1 MARRVCRILLVLLL
15 CALPLTP
22 AARAFSDAGD
32 SWAVPVAEQAA
43 AYGLMEGAT
52 DGTFGFGRD
61 ITRGEFAA
69 ILCRMFS
76 WELEAPESPSYIDC
90 APERW
95 YYPFVETARAHGV
108 TEPGGPVRPEDAIS
122 REEMA
127 VMLVRALGY
136 DTLAQSLK
144 DLELPFADV
153 EGGSGY
159 IAIAYDIGMTT
170 GVAGADGALYFRPS
184 ASAKREEAAAM
195 LVRVYERHISR
206 TGWLHGFYAFSS
218 YSQINL
224 TPYMDAVSVGWA
236 RMEYSPEQGAWL
248 NETSSNGNDWVK
260 PADPSPAVDY
270 FQQHQT
276 PCHLNVYA
284 SAGAAGGGQAG
295 AAAVLSSPETRAQA
309 VRVLSD
315 AARDYAGLTLDFEGL
330 GLELREAYADLL
342 ARLRDALPPEKTL
355 YVCVQPDTWYGGYDY
370 RALGETCDKVIL
382 MAHDYQW
389 TPAEAAKHVGT
400 AWTDSP
406 VTPFEQVY
414 RALRAI
420 TSPETGVADRSR
432 VALAL
437 SFSTAGLH
445 VDENGILL
453 EDVLYHPARDVL
465 AQRLQQEDTVIAY
478 SERYRNPS
486 ALYTTEDGGRYRV
499 WYEDAQ
505 SVRDKLY
512 LARMFG
518 VTGVS
523 LWRLGIIPASAE
535 YDVWSVVHGAP

>member
-1 MARRVCRILLVLLL
+1 MARRICRILLVLLL
-15 CALPLTP
+15 CAVPLTS

-32 SWAVPVAEQAA
+32 SWAVQVVDQAA
-43 AYGLMEGAT
+43 AYGLMEGAP

-61 ITRGEFAA
+61 ITRGEFTA

-76 WELEAPESPSYIDC
+76 WEQNVPEQPSYIDC
-90 APERW
+90 PPERW
-95 YYPFVETARAHGV
+95 YYPYIETAQAHGV
-108 TEPGGPVRPEDAIS
+108 MEPGGPIRPEDAIS

-136 DTLAQSLK
+136 DTLAQSLG

-153 EGGSGY
+153 NGGSGY

-170 GVAGADGALYFRPS
+170 GVTGEDGALYFRPS

-195 LVRVYERHISR
+195 LVRVYERYLSD
-206 TGWLHGFYAFSS
+206 TSWLHGFYAFSS

-236 RMEYSPEQGAWL
+236 RMEYSPEQGASL
-248 NETSSNGNDWVK
+248 NETSANGNEWVK

-270 FQQHQT
+270 FHEHQT

-284 SAGAAGGGQAG
+284 SAGT
-295 AAAVLSSPETRAQA
+295 AAAVLSTPESSAQA
-309 VRVLSD
+309 VGILAE

-330 GLELREAYADLL
+330 GPELRAPHAAFLSQ
-342 ARLRDALPPEKTL
+342 LRDALPPEKNL

-370 RALGETCDKVIL
+370 RALGEVCDKVIL

-414 RALRAI
+414 RALRAV
-420 TSPETGVADRSR
+420 THPDTGVADRSR
-432 VALAL
+432 VALAI

-465 AQRLQQEDTVIAY
+465 AQRLQQEDTVVTY

-486 ALYTTEDGGRYRV
+486 ALYTAEDGALYRV

-505 SVRDKLY
+505 SVQDKLN

-535 YDVWSVVHGAP
+535 YDVWSVVHSAS